1 MADDKIATTI
11 SRIRPLGGHI
21 RVGFENNLFTVNGS
35 LASSDADLVRDTV
48 SALQCL
54 ELRP

>member
-1 MADDKIATTI
+1 M
-11 SRIRPLGGHI
+11 RPLGGHI